1 MRSAS
6 TARAV
11 SSASCNAEK
20 RIRRPAKPFLQRS
33 PPCPAVPRRTP
44 PALPGC
50 PARGPAAHRLSGL
63 EAQHFRLPRAGVHTA
78 LETCGLADWETFREL
93 APHLDLFLFMT
104 SSTWTGP
111 PAAHGRVQPA
121 DSGQPA
127 RAVPHGQKG
136 SDPNAAAPRT
146 ERRSRRAGGG
156 FRHAAGGSGTR
167 GRHRGRGTAALTAM
181 GRASTA
187 SSDRL
192 HLRKTLSGGASGGTQ
207 GLSRGPGH
215 GGIDL
220 AACPERVSLCWN
232 TLKFLQGRKNVGSLQ
247 KRFPSLPQYCLK
259 P

>member
-111 PAAHGRVQPA
+111 PEAHGRVQPA

-136 SDPNAAAPRT
+136 SDPNAAAPRP
-146 ERRSRRAGGG
+146 ERRSRRAG
-156 FRHAAGGSGTR
+156 
-167 GRHRGRGTAALTAM
+167 
-181 GRASTA
+181 
-187 SSDRL
+187 
-192 HLRKTLSGGASGGTQ
+192 

>member
-1 MRSAS
+1 MSCCTPTNPSGAS
-6 TARAV
+6 GLSGAW
-11 SSASCNAEK
+11 
-20 RIRRPAKPFLQRS
+20 
-33 PPCPAVPRRTP
+33 
-44 PALPGC
+44 
-50 PARGPAAHRLSGL
+50 PAARRLSGL

-93 APHLDLFLFMT
+93 VPHLDLFLYDIKHM
-104 SSTWTGP
+104 TGP

-181 GRASTA
+181 GRGKYRQLGQAYTCGKPYPEE
-187 SSDRL
+187 RL
-192 HLRKTLSGGASGGTQ
+192 EELKAFFAAQGMEGLPLRLVRNA
-207 GLSRGPGH
+207 
-215 GGIDL
+215 
-220 AACPERVSLCWN
+220 
-232 TLKFLQGRKNVGSLQ
+232 
-247 KRFPSLPQYCLK
+247 
-259 P
+259 

>member
-1 MRSAS
+1 MSCCTPTNPSGAS
-6 TARAV
+6 
-11 SSASCNAEK
+11 
-20 RIRRPAKPFLQRS
+20 
-33 PPCPAVPRRTP
+33 
-44 PALPGC
+44 GC

-78 LETCGLADWETFREL
+78 SKPAGWRTGKHSGSWPRIWICS
-93 APHLDLFLFMT
+93 FMT

-136 SDPNAAAPRT
+136 SDPNAAAPRP

-156 FRHAAGGSGTR
+156 FRHTAGGSGTR
-167 GRHRGRGTAALTAM
+167 GQTSRARTAALTAM

-220 AACPERVSLCWN
+220 RLVRNA
-232 TLKFLQGRKNVGSLQ
+232 
-247 KRFPSLPQYCLK
+247 
-259 P
+259 

>member
-1 MRSAS
+1 MWFVELLFTLEENQTGSSLGRADQDLYPLYRHGIDNGAITEAEAS
-6 TARAV
+6 
-11 SSASCNAEK
+11 
-20 RIRRPAKPFLQRS
+20 
-33 PPCPAVPRRTP
+33 
-44 PALPGC
+44 
-50 PARGPAAHRLSGL
+50 
-63 EAQHFRLPRAGVHTA
+63 
-78 LETCGLADWETFREL
+78 EL
-93 APHLDLFLFMT
+93 LCCWLIHVF
-104 SSTWTGP
+104 
-111 PAAHGRVQPA
+111 
-121 DSGQPA
+121 
-127 RAVPHGQKG
+127 
-136 SDPNAAAPRT
+136 
-146 ERRSRRAGGG
+146 
-156 FRHAAGGSGTR
+156 
-167 GRHRGRGTAALTAM
+167 RGRGTAALTAM